1 MSTLTATPITHKTM
15 LCKVYI
21 GQWTAQKQDKRATR
35 EVVEQHHADADSGT
49 FYKTLLK
56 SGALDCYRKNG
67 DAARIFLYS
76 RTMPWKEG
84 GSRLMPSMLFD
95 DVSVGMSKF
104 GDKAE
109 EFLEEFLGEY
119 ADARDKAKTSLG
131 SLFDAN
137 DYPPV
142 NVIRGKFS
150 YNVSYEPVPEAGNW
164 LVDLEREQIEELSS
178 QRAKD
183 LENATAVAMR
193 DLWIRLHQTVEHIHE
208 RLSDDTK
215 TFRNS
220 LVGNLEDLV
229 DLLPK
234 LNFTD
239 DPDLNRMAAE
249 AKLKLGGHDVEGLR
263 KDNTF
268 RKDVAEEADKLL
280 KQMNPY
286 MKKAFS

>member
-1 MSTLTATPITHKTM
+1 MPDMAPTPITYKTM

-21 GQWTAQKQDKRATR
+21 GQWTAQKQDKKATR
-35 EVVEQHHADADSGT
+35 EVVAAHHADADSGT

-76 RTMPWKEG
+76 RTMPWKDG
-84 GSRLMPSMLFD
+84 GFRLMPSTMFD
-95 DVSVGMSKF
+95 DVSVGMQKF

-109 EFLEEFLGEY
+109 EFLEEFLNEY
-119 ADARDKAKTSLG
+119 ADAREKAKTSLG
-131 SLFDAN
+131 TLFNVN

-142 NVIRGKFS
+142 NVIRGKFAYS
-150 YNVSYEPVPEAGNW
+150 VSYEPVPEAGNW
-164 LVDLEREQIEELSS
+164 LVDLEREQIEELSAK
-178 QRAKD
+178 RAQD
-183 LENATAVAMR
+183 LENATAIAMR
-193 DLWIRLHQTVEHIHE
+193 DLWVRLHQSVGHIHE
-208 RLSDDTK
+208 RLSDQDK
-215 TFRNS
+215 TFRDS

-249 AKLKLGGHDVEGLR
+249 AKLKLGGHDTKALR
-263 KDNTF
+263 EDKKF
-268 RKDVAEEADKLL
+268 RSDVAGEADKLM

-286 MKKAFS
+286 MKKAFA